1 MYATL
6 KYLQKATTL
15 KAWLEAS
22 QTNRPASQLVN
33 IPAPLTV
40 RVQLTTYIRH
50 WYEKYPNEEKEFT
63 ARRGGWWCGGRRCA
77 MATVSRWG
85 GWHHCGLWSG
95 LWLRN
100 YFRSR
105 TRILSSNSFARNFR
119 LLNILR
125 IEFSLLLTVYTDMI
139 SSSFLS
145 SLIKFSFIPRLLPSP
160 PHIQSSAMIPIIR
173 VILCCW
179 CCCCCSSC
187 LHKEGRLVR
196 NAKLNRKT
204 ENKRKKIENM
214 NRWKDVRLSHRDLSK
229 GEILLRS
236 SGS

>member
-1 MYATL
+1 MCT
-6 KYLQKATTL
+6 KATTL
-15 KAWLEAS
+15 TAWLEAS
-22 QTNRPASQLVN
+22 QTNRPASRLVN

-63 ARRGGWWCGGRRCA
+63 ARRGGWWWERWCWCCA
-77 MATVSRWG
+77 MTAASRWG
-85 GWHHCGLWSG
+85 GWHHCRRWCGLR
-95 LWLRN
+95 LRN

-119 LLNILR
+119 SLNIPR

-145 SLIKFSFIPRLLPSP
+145 SLIKFSFIPRLLPSL
-160 PHIQSSAMIPIIR
+160 PHIQSSAMISIIR
-173 VILCCW
+173 APILGCCCW
-179 CCCCCSSC
+179 CCSSW
-187 LHKEGRLVR
+187 LHREGRLVR

-204 ENKRKKIENM
+204 KNKRKKIENM
-214 NRWKDVRLSHRDLSK
+214 NRWEMCGFSSSRFIK
-229 GEILLRS
+229 GRNLALL
-236 SGS
+236 